1 MNGKRIVSAALA
13 LLLTAGIPMAAMA
26 EEYDLANGNITVSAD
41 DSGQYVSQEGG
52 VAKEK
57 QTTETVIKQA
67 DNTAATGNT
76 ITVETSGGAK
86 AELTIEDLNVRSGD
100 TSAIDVKG
108 SSEAEI
114 TLKGDN
120 KLETDDASVIHVSKG
135 NVTITGDGTLY
146 ADNDSDSDHAK
157 IGSNGSEDTSNSEDM
172 SGSIHITG
180 NAQVTTGDD
189 RNDYGVGGGAAI
201 GSGRRGNMSGDITID
216 ENATVIASSSEDGA
230 GIGSGL
236 RGDMSGTIT
245 IGGNATVTGTSGYDG
260 AGIGSGE
267 NGTMSRT
274 ITIDGNAKVTAWSE
288 AQGAGIGAGEDS
300 GVSGTIWIGGDAKVT
315 AGSGCDGAGIGG
327 GGDEDGDIQEDGK
340 IIICGNAE
348 VIAIGEDEGCGIG
361 SGEESNMKGML
372 LICDN
377 ANVTAIGGDCAAA
390 IGTDAARN
398 LSGSILI
405 LGNASVTTGVE
416 NGVRFDYDKKQII
429 YTLRKSAVGIIGGG
443 QSNGQSNRH
452 DSTDGFYILG
462 PDASINGLKGSDTES
477 LKQYINLLLSG
488 ENHDGDPENLTMLA
502 VRQENGVYTVEAS
515 GQGTLERVLYNGS
528 SQAPSA
534 PGRYTVKC
542 VLRLSQDKTIDFEFE
557 LIIPDS
563 ASKEASEAARTEALF
578 RVTDAD
584 GRDIP
589 YTQAREGSTLTIA
602 AEQDFAILTGTL
614 HGIAVLQA
622 QGVEKIVFKTNG
634 ASSSFLPEQLLAE
647 GGISDRYTLTHDGST
662 VTFLL
667 GQQKTD
673 IQKLLG

>member
-13 LLLTAGIPMAAMA
+13 LLLTAGIPMAALA

-41 DSGQYVSQEGG
+41 SSGQYVSQEGG
-52 VAKEK
+52 VTNEK

-67 DNTAATGNT
+67 DNTADTGNT

-86 AELTIEDLNVRSGD
+86 AELTIEDLNVSSVN

-120 KLETDDASVIHVSKG
+120 KLKTDDASVIHVSEG
-135 NVTITGDGTLY
+135 HVTITGDGTLY
-146 ADNDSDSDHAK
+146 ADNDPESEHAK
-157 IGSNGSEDTSNSEDM
+157 IGSNVSEDM

-189 RNDYGVGGGAAI
+189 RHDDGLGDGAAI
-201 GSGRRGNMSGDITID
+201 GSGWKGKMSGDIVID
-216 ENATVIASSSEDGA
+216 ENANVTVSSSESGA
-230 GIGSGL
+230 GIGSGDN
-236 RGDMSGTIT
+236 GEMSGNITIT
-245 IGGNATVTGTSGYDG
+245 DSAEVVSTSGYDG

-267 NGTMSRT
+267 EGEMSGN

-288 AQGAGIGAGEDS
+288 KQGAGIGAGEEGS
-300 GVSGTIWIGGDAKVT
+300 ISGTIWIGGNASVK
-315 AGSGCDGAGIGG
+315 AGSACDGAGIGG
-327 GGDEDGDIQEDGK
+327 GGDEDGHILESGK
-340 IIICGNAE
+340 IIIYGNAE

-361 SGEESNMKGML
+361 GGEDAKMRGMI
-372 LICDN
+372 LIRDN
-377 ANVTAIGGDCAAA
+377 ANVTAIGGDRAAA
-390 IGTDAARN
+390 IGTDAAGD

-416 NGVRFDYDKKQII
+416 DDIYFDYDTKQII
-429 YTLRKSAVGIIGGG
+429 YTLDESAVGIIGDG
-443 QSNGQSNRH
+443 QSNH
-452 DSTDGFYILG
+452 HYSTGGFYILS
-462 PDASINGLKGSDTES
+462 PDVSINGLKGSDTES

-488 ENHDGDPENLTMLA
+488 ENHDGEPENLTMLA
-502 VRQENGVYTVEAS
+502 VRQENGVYTVETS

-534 PGRYTVKC
+534 PGRYTVSC
-542 VLRLSQDKTIDFEFE
+542 VLRLSQDKTISFEFE

-563 ASKEASEAARTEALF
+563 ASREASEAARTEALF

-634 ASSSFLPEQLLAE
+634 ASSSFQPEQLLAE
-647 GGISDRYTLTHDGST
+647 GRISDRYTLTHDGST

>member
-13 LLLTAGIPMAAMA
+13 LLLTAGIPMAALA

-41 DSGQYVSQEGG
+41 NSGQYVSQEGG

-76 ITVETSGGAK
+76 ITIETSGGAK
-86 AELTIEDLNVRSGD
+86 AELTIEDLNVSSGN

-120 KLETDDASVIHVSKG
+120 KLETDDASVIHVSEG
-135 NVTITGDGTLY
+135 HVTITGDGTLY
-146 ADNDSDSDHAK
+146 ADNDPGSEHAK
-157 IGSNGSEDTSNSEDM
+157 IGSNGSEDTSDSEDM

-189 RNDYGVGGGAAI
+189 RNDAGYGDGAAI
-201 GSGRRGNMSGDITID
+201 GSGKNGKMSGNIVID
-216 ENATVIASSSEDGA
+216 ENANVTVSSSECGA
-230 GIGSGL
+230 GIGSGED
-236 RGDMSGTIT
+236 GEMSGNITIT
-245 IGGNATVTGTSGYDG
+245 DNAEVVSTSGYDG

-267 NGTMSRT
+267 DRKMSGT

-288 AQGAGIGAGEDS
+288 KQGAGIGAGENG
-300 GVSGTIWIGGDAKVT
+300 GVSGTIRIGGDAKVT
-315 AGSGCDGAGIGG
+315 AGSASDGAGIGG
-327 GGDEDGDIQEDGK
+327 GGDEDGHILKGGK

-361 SGEESNMKGML
+361 GGEDAEMRGMI

-390 IGTDAARN
+390 IGTDAARD

-416 NGVRFDYDKKQII
+416 VEDDTYFDYDTKQIK
-429 YTLRKSAVGIIGGG
+429 YTLDESAVGIIGDG
-443 QSNGQSNRH
+443 QSNH
-452 DSTDGFYILG
+452 HYSTDGFYILS

-488 ENHDGDPENLTMLA
+488 ENNDGEPENLTMLA
-502 VRQENGVYTVEAS
+502 VRQENGVYSVETS
-515 GQGTLERVLYNGS
+515 GQGTLEQVLYNGS

-634 ASSSFLPEQLLAE
+634 ASSSFQPEQLLSE
-647 GGISDRYTLTHDGST
+647 GRISDRYTLTHDGST

-667 GQQKTD
+667 GQQETD

>member
-13 LLLTAGIPMAAMA
+13 LLLTAGIPMAALA
-26 EEYDLANGNITVSAD
+26 EEYDLANGNITVKAD
-41 DSGQYVSQEGG
+41 NSGQYVSQKGG
-52 VAKEK
+52 VTNEK

-86 AELTIEDLNVRSGD
+86 AELTIEDLNVSSVN

-120 KLETDDASVIHVSKG
+120 KLETDDASVVHVSEG
-135 NVTITGDGTLY
+135 HVTITGDGTLY
-146 ADNDSDSDHAK
+146 ADNSIYSDHAK
-157 IGSNGSEDTSNSEDM
+157 IGSNHSEDM

-189 RNDYGVGGGAAI
+189 RDAYGGGDGAAI
-201 GSGRRGNMSGDITID
+201 GSGKNGNMSGDIVID
-216 ENATVIASSSEDGA
+216 ENANVTVSSSQCGA
-230 GIGSGL
+230 GIGSGED
-236 RGDMSGTIT
+236 GEMSGNITIT
-245 IGGNATVTGTSGYDG
+245 DNAEVVSTSGYDG

-267 NGTMSRT
+267 DRKMSGT

-288 AQGAGIGAGEDS
+288 EQGAGIGTGEEG
-300 GVSGTIWIGGDAKVT
+300 GVSGTIRIGGNASVK
-315 AGSGCDGAGIGG
+315 AGSACDGAGIGG
-327 GGDEDGDIQEDGK
+327 GGDEDGDILESGK
-340 IIICGNAE
+340 IIIYGNAE
-348 VIAIGEDEGCGIG
+348 VIAIGEDLGCGIG
-361 SGEESNMKGML
+361 GGEDAKMKGMI

-377 ANVTAIGGDCAAA
+377 ANVTAIGGDRAAA
-390 IGTDAARN
+390 IGANDAGD

-416 NGVRFDYDKKQII
+416 DGIHFDYDTKQII
-429 YTLRKSAVGIIGGG
+429 YTLDESAVGIIGDG
-443 QSNGQSNRH
+443 QSNHH
-452 DSTDGFYILG
+452 DSTGGFYILS
-462 PDASINGLKGSDTES
+462 PDAAINGLKGSDTES

-488 ENHDGDPENLTMLA
+488 ENHDGEPENLTMLA
-502 VRQENGVYTVEAS
+502 VRQENGVYTVETS
-515 GQGTLERVLYNGS
+515 GQGTLEQVLYNGS

-534 PGRYTVKC
+534 PGRYTVSC

-634 ASSSFLPEQLLAE
+634 ASSSFQPERLLAE
-647 GGISDRYTLTHDGST
+647 GRISDRYTLTHDGST

>member
-13 LLLTAGIPMAAMA
+13 LLLTAGIPMAALA
-26 EEYDLANGNITVSAD
+26 EEYDLANGNITVKAD
-41 DSGQYVSQEGG
+41 NSGQYVSQKGG
-52 VAKEK
+52 VTNEK

-86 AELTIEDLNVRSGD
+86 AELTIEDLNVSSVN

-114 TLKGDN
+114 TPKGDN
-120 KLETDDASVIHVSKG
+120 KLETDDASVVHVSEG
-135 NVTITGDGTLY
+135 HVTITGDGTLY
-146 ADNDSDSDHAK
+146 ADNSIYSDHAK
-157 IGSNGSEDTSNSEDM
+157 IGSNHSEDM

-189 RNDYGVGGGAAI
+189 RDAYGGGDGAAI
-201 GSGRRGNMSGDITID
+201 GSGKNGNMSGDIVID
-216 ENATVIASSSEDGA
+216 ENANVTVSSSQCGA
-230 GIGSGL
+230 GIGSGED
-236 RGDMSGTIT
+236 GEMSGNITIT
-245 IGGNATVTGTSGYDG
+245 DNAEVVSTSGYDG

-267 NGTMSRT
+267 DRKMSGT

-288 AQGAGIGAGEDS
+288 EQGAGIETGEEG
-300 GVSGTIWIGGDAKVT
+300 GVSGTIRIGGNASVK
-315 AGSGCDGAGIGG
+315 AGSACDGAGIGG
-327 GGDEDGDIQEDGK
+327 GGDEDGDILESGK
-340 IIICGNAE
+340 IIIYGNAE
-348 VIAIGEDEGCGIG
+348 VIAIGEDLGCGIG
-361 SGEESNMKGML
+361 GGEDAKMKGMI

-377 ANVTAIGGDCAAA
+377 ANVTAIGGDRAAA
-390 IGTDAARN
+390 IGANDAGD

-416 NGVRFDYDKKQII
+416 DGIHFDYDTKQII
-429 YTLRKSAVGIIGGG
+429 YTLDESAVGIIGDG
-443 QSNGQSNRH
+443 QSNHH
-452 DSTDGFYILG
+452 DSTGGFYILS
-462 PDASINGLKGSDTES
+462 PDAAINGLKGSDTES

-488 ENHDGDPENLTMLA
+488 ENHDGEPENLTMLA
-502 VRQENGVYTVEAS
+502 VRQENGVYTVETS
-515 GQGTLERVLYNGS
+515 GQGTLEQVLYNGS

-534 PGRYTVKC
+534 PGRYTVSC

-634 ASSSFLPEQLLAE
+634 ASSSFQPERLLAE
-647 GGISDRYTLTHDGST
+647 GRISDRYTLTHDGST

>member
-13 LLLTAGIPMAAMA
+13 LLLTAGMPMAALA
-26 EEYDLANGNITVSAD
+26 EEYDLANGNITVKAD
-41 DSGQYVSQEGG
+41 NSGQYVSQEDG
-52 VAKEK
+52 VTNEK

-67 DNTAATGNT
+67 DNTADTGNT
-76 ITVETSGGAK
+76 ITIETSGGAK
-86 AELTIEDLNVRSGD
+86 AELTIEDLNVSSGN

-120 KLETDDASVIHVSKG
+120 KLKTEDASVIHVSEG
-135 NVTITGDGTLY
+135 DVTITGDGTLY
-146 ADNDSDSDHAK
+146 ADNSIHSDHAK
-157 IGSNGSEDTSNSEDM
+157 IGSNHSEEM

-189 RNDYGVGGGAAI
+189 RDKVGQGDGAAI
-201 GSGRRGNMSGDITID
+201 GSGKNGKMSGNIVID
-216 ENATVIASSSEDGA
+216 ENANVTVSSSQCGA
-230 GIGSGL
+230 GIGSGED
-236 RGDMSGTIT
+236 GEISSTGNITIT
-245 IGGNATVTGTSGYDG
+245 DNAEVVSTSGYDG

-267 NGTMSRT
+267 EGEMSGN

-288 AQGAGIGAGEDS
+288 KQGAGIGAGEE
-300 GVSGTIWIGGDAKVT
+300 GGISGTIWIGGNASVK
-315 AGSGCDGAGIGG
+315 AGSACDGAGIGG
-327 GGDEDGDIQEDGK
+327 GGDEDGDILEGGK

-348 VIAIGEDEGCGIG
+348 VIAIGEDLGCGIG
-361 SGEESNMKGML
+361 GGEDAKMEGMI

-377 ANVTAIGGDCAAA
+377 ANVTAIGGDRAAA
-390 IGTDAARN
+390 IGTDAAGD

-416 NGVRFDYDKKQII
+416 VEDDTYFNYDTKQII
-429 YTLRKSAVGIIGGG
+429 YTLDESAVGIIGDG
-443 QSNGQSNRH
+443 QSNHH
-452 DSTDGFYILG
+452 DSTDGFYILS

-488 ENHDGDPENLTMLA
+488 ENHDGEPENLTMLA
-502 VRQENGVYTVEAS
+502 VRQENGVYTVETS
-515 GQGTLERVLYNGS
+515 GQGKLEQVHYNGS

-542 VLRLSQDKTIDFEFE
+542 VLRLSQNKTIDFEFE

-584 GRDIP
+584 GRDIT

-634 ASSSFLPEQLLAE
+634 ASSSFQPEQLLAE
-647 GGISDRYTLTHDGST
+647 GRISDRYTLTHDGST

>member
-13 LLLTAGIPMAAMA
+13 LLLTAGIPMAALA

-41 DSGQYVSQEGG
+41 NSGQYVSQMGG
-52 VAKEK
+52 VTNEK

-86 AELTIEDLNVRSGD
+86 AELTIEDLNVSSGN

-114 TLKGDN
+114 TLKGGN
-120 KLETDDASVIHVSKG
+120 KLETDDASVIHVSEG
-135 NVTITGDGTLY
+135 HVTITGDGTLY
-146 ADNDSDSDHAK
+146 ADNDPGSEHAK
-157 IGSNGSEDTSNSEDM
+157 IGSNGSEDTSDSEDM

-189 RNDYGVGGGAAI
+189 RNDAGYGDGAAI
-201 GSGRRGNMSGDITID
+201 GSGKNGKMSGNIVID
-216 ENATVIASSSEDGA
+216 ENANVTVSSSECGA
-230 GIGSGL
+230 GIGSGED
-236 RGDMSGTIT
+236 GEMSGNITIT
-245 IGGNATVTGTSGYDG
+245 DNAEVVSTSGYDG

-267 NGTMSRT
+267 DRKMSGT

-288 AQGAGIGAGEDS
+288 KQGAGIGAGENG
-300 GVSGTIWIGGDAKVT
+300 GVSGTIRIGGDAKVT
-315 AGSGCDGAGIGG
+315 AGSASDGAGIGG
-327 GGDEDGDIQEDGK
+327 GGDEDGHILKGGK

-361 SGEESNMKGML
+361 GGEDAEMRGMI

-390 IGTDAARN
+390 IGTDAARD
-398 LSGSILI
+398 LFGSILI

-416 NGVRFDYDKKQII
+416 VEDDTYFDYDTKQIK
-429 YTLRKSAVGIIGGG
+429 YTLDESAVGIIGDG
-443 QSNGQSNRH
+443 QSNH
-452 DSTDGFYILG
+452 HYSTDGFYILS

-488 ENHDGDPENLTMLA
+488 ENNDGEPENLTMLA
-502 VRQENGVYTVEAS
+502 VRQENGVYSVETS
-515 GQGTLERVLYNGS
+515 GQGTLEQVLYNGS

-614 HGIAVLQA
+614 HGITVLQA

-634 ASSSFLPEQLLAE
+634 ASSSFQPEQLLAE
-647 GGISDRYTLTHDGST
+647 GRISDRYTLTHDGST